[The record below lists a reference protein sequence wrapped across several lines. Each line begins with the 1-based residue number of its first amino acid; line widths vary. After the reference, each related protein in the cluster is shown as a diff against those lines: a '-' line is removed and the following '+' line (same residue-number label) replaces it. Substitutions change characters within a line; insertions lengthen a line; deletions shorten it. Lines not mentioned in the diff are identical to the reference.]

1 MIPSPVEQYIWSAA
15 RWILNLADVG
25 QSGRIWPRVLEKI
38 PMHFLHCIHPA
49 STFKWKE
56 ASSCKPDLDN
66 HLKKTKCHICWEA
79 WPHLLNKSISQKQQN
94 FPEAQQTPAIESVT
108 GADCKLS
115 YRVAVIPNSA
125 TCIGCKVGH
134 HMVSLALP
142 HCLGFRHSH
151 QPESCTSWYCICE
164 NLKKKKSSCQ
174 TLSCGSIVAHCCYK
188 RT

>member
-66 HLKKTKCHICWEA
+66 HLKKCHICWEA
-79 WPHLLNKSISQKQQN
+79 WPHLLNNSISQKQQN

-115 YRVAVIPNSA
+115 YRVAVIPNVLAAKLA
-125 TCIGCKVGH
+125 TIWRHLHCHIAWDFAIPINQSLVLHGIAFVKIWRRKKV
-134 HMVSLALP
+134 LAKP
-142 HCLGFRHSH
+142 CLAD
-151 QPESCTSWYCICE
+151 Q
-164 NLKKKKSSCQ
+164 
-174 TLSCGSIVAHCCYK
+174 
-188 RT
+188 